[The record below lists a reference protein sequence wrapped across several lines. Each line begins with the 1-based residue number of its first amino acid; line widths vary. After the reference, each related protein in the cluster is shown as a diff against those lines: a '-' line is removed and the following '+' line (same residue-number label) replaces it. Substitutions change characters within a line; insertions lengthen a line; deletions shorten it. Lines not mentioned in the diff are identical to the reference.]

1 MPACI
6 VSCLEIS
13 CIGVII
19 VNSYVWYLM
28 STVNSDR
35 VTSYAATA
43 PFTYQPPLWG
53 RPALNLDVAR
63 RTVLLSG

>member
-19 VNSYVWYLM
+19 VNSYVD
-28 STVNSDR
+28 SK
-35 VTSYAATA
+35 
-43 PFTYQPPLWG
+43 
-53 RPALNLDVAR
+53 
-63 RTVLLSG
+63 